1 MSALPGVLKIFVTTG
16 CRGCK
21 RALELAEWLRGVE
34 PRLEVQV
41 MDLSVEP
48 DAGGNLVFAVPTYVY
63 GDEAIQFDEKKQSG
77 YGPAARVLRGQQAG
91 APELHGH
98 PERLDRGRD

>member
-1 MSALPGVLKIFVTTG
+1 MSALPGVLKVFVTTG

-21 RALELAEWLRGVE
+21 RALELSEWVREAE

-63 GDEAIQFDEKKQSG
+63 GEQAIFLGNPSTQ
-77 YGPAARVLRGQQAG
+77 
-91 APELHGH
+91 ELKTWLVS
-98 PERLDRGRD
+98 LDLED

>member
-1 MSALPGVLKIFVTTG
+1 MRTLPGVLKIFVTTG

-21 RALELAEWLRGVE
+21 RTQELAEWVREVE

-63 GDEAIQFDEKKQSG
+63 GDQAIFLGNPSPG
-77 YGPAARVLRGQQAG
+77 
-91 APELHGH
+91 ELKTW
-98 PERLDRGRD
+98 LDSLHLEV

>member
-1 MSALPGVLKIFVTTG
+1 MAKWV
-16 CRGCK
+16 RE
-21 RALELAEWLRGVE
+21 AE

-63 GDEAIQFDEKKQSG
+63 GEQAIFLGNPSTQ
-77 YGPAARVLRGQQAG
+77 
-91 APELHGH
+91 ELKTWLGS
-98 PERLDRGRD
+98 LDLED

>member
-1 MSALPGVLKIFVTTG
+1 MAKWV
-16 CRGCK
+16 RE
-21 RALELAEWLRGVE
+21 AE

-63 GDEAIQFDEKKQSG
+63 GEQAIFLGNPSSQ
-77 YGPAARVLRGQQAG
+77 
-91 APELHGH
+91 ELKTW
-98 PERLDRGRD
+98 LDSLGLEV

>member
-21 RALELAEWLRGVE
+21 RALELAEWVRDVE

-48 DAGGNLVFAVPTYVY
+48 NAGGNLVFAVPTYVY
-63 GDEAIQFDEKKQSG
+63 GDQAIFLGNPSPRE
-77 YGPAARVLRGQQAG
+77 LRTW
-91 APELHGH
+91 
-98 PERLDRGRD
+98 LDSLDLEV

>member
-1 MSALPGVLKIFVTTG
+1 MRRSLGVLKVFVTTG

-21 RALELAEWLRGVE
+21 RALELAEWINEVE

-41 MDLSVEP
+41 MDLLADP

-63 GDEAIQFDEKKQSG
+63 GDQAIFLGNPSPQ
-77 YGPAARVLRGQQAG
+77 
-91 APELHGH
+91 ELKTW
-98 PERLDRGRD
+98 LDSLDLKV

>member
-1 MSALPGVLKIFVTTG
+1 MSTLRGVLKIFVTTG

-21 RALELAEWLRGVE
+21 RALELAEWVRDVE

-48 DAGGNLVFAVPTYVY
+48 NAGDNLVFAVPTYVY
-63 GDEAIQFDEKKQSG
+63 GDQAIFLGNPSPQE
-77 YGPAARVLRGQQAG
+77 LRTW
-91 APELHGH
+91 
-98 PERLDRGRD
+98 LDSLDLEV

>member
-1 MSALPGVLKIFVTTG
+1 MSGVLKVFVTAG

-21 RALELAEWLRGVE
+21 RALELAEWVREAE
-34 PRLEVQV
+34 PRLEVKV

-63 GDEAIQFDEKKQSG
+63 SGQAIFLGNPSTQ
-77 YGPAARVLRGQQAG
+77 
-91 APELHGH
+91 ELKTWLGS
-98 PERLDRGRD
+98 LDLEG

>member
-1 MSALPGVLKIFVTTG
+1 MSALLLKVFVTTG

-21 RALELAEWLRGVE
+21 RALELTEWVREVE

-41 MDLSVEP
+41 VDLSAEP

-63 GDEAIQFDEKKQSG
+63 GDQAIFLGNPSPQ
-77 YGPAARVLRGQQAG
+77 
-91 APELHGH
+91 ELKSW
-98 PERLDRGRD
+98 LDSLDLEG

>member
-21 RALELAEWLRGVE
+21 RALELAEWVRDVE

-41 MDLSVEP
+41 KDLSVEP
-48 DAGGNLVFAVPTYVY
+48 NAGGNLVFAVPTYVY
-63 GDEAIQFDEKKQSG
+63 GDQAIFLGNPSPRE
-77 YGPAARVLRGQQAG
+77 LRTW
-91 APELHGH
+91 
-98 PERLDRGRD
+98 LDSLDLEV